1 MIVPYEILYEIYAF
15 ADMSTR
21 ININR
26 AFNISYKIANPLS
39 RVKIRKLYIKKYSPF
54 NFIMRGH

>member
-26 AFNISYKIANPLS
+26 AFNDNNTNNMNNAKFSSLYDIAKNSYNKTAA
-39 RVKIRKLYIKKYSPF
+39 IK
-54 NFIMRGH
+54 